1 MIQTA
6 LTIFQEIQNEIDDL
20 PINEFMLTNDEA
32 STLRFQKAGE
42 IFAKATE
49 SVENSI
55 KCRIANELNHWGPLH
70 ELLEDENITEI
81 MVNGPHAIWFEK
93 GGILF
98 QHTDYFFS
106 ELSFRNCLER
116 ICQTANTYFTKESP
130 CADGKFLDFR
140 LSLVAG
146 DLTNGWPHFSLRRHP
161 KNPWTF
167 QKLKLSDWC
176 NDEQL
181 QYLQSLI
188 RNRKNFLVVGA
199 TGTGKTTVLNAFL
212 QLMPENERAVII
224 EDTSEITLPNSASM
238 KLLTREDPQHIL
250 SAIDQAQLVKR
261 SLRLRPDRIVMG
273 EIRGHEAKDF
283 LMALATGHDGSFG
296 TLHAQN
302 ANQAL
307 IRLEMLIQMGAPH
320 WNVQAIRRLIQLSLD
335 HIVVIERAA
344 SGIRR
349 LKGIY
354 RLCSLEDHGFLVE
367 AALPEP

>member
-1 MIQTA
+1 MIHAAQTV
-6 LTIFQEIQNEIDDL
+6 FNNIQKEIDEL

-32 STLRFQKAGE
+32 STLRSRKTSE

-49 SVENSI
+49 HVEATI
-55 KCRIANELNHWGPLH
+55 KQRVANELNYWGPLH
-70 ELLEDENITEI
+70 ELLESEDVTEI
-81 MVNGPHAIWFEK
+81 MINGPLAIWFEK
-93 GGILF
+93 GGRLH
-98 QHTDYFFS
+98 QHKDYFFS

-116 ICQTANTYFTKESP
+116 ICQTAHTYYTKEAP
-130 CADGKFLDFR
+130 CADGKFQDFR
-140 LSLVAG
+140 LSIIGG
-146 DLTNGWPHFSLRRHP
+146 DLTNGWPLLSLRRHP
-161 KNPWTF
+161 KIPWNF
-167 QKLKLSDWC
+167 DKLRLSEWC
-176 NDEQL
+176 DDQQL
-181 QYLQSLI
+181 KYLHSLI
-188 RNRKNFLVVGA
+188 IERKNFLVVGA
-199 TGTGKTTVLNAFL
+199 TGTGKTTVLNSFL

-224 EDTSEITLPNSASM
+224 EDTPEISLPNSVSL
-238 KLLTREDPQHIL
+238 KLLTREDPQNIL
-250 SAIDQAQLVKR
+250 PSIDQAQLVKR

-273 EIRGHEAKDF
+273 EIRGQEAKDF

-335 HIVVIERAA
+335 HIVVIERTVT
-344 SGIRR
+344 GTRK

-367 AALPEP
+367 AVSPEP